1 MSVSESTSMGNP
13 ESKYRPDLSLSE
25 SISES
30 QSVNVS
36 LSESIS
42 ASVVTSTS
50 VSQSA
55 SMSTNVTNSEN
66 VSTPTS
72 TTSQE
77 QSTTQPVSQ
86 NTVASSKQ
94 LLPNTGTEA
103 SKSSALLGALAAVT
117 GLGLFAKRRKRDDE
131 E

>member
-1 MSVSESTSMGNP
+1 MSVSESTSMGDP
-13 ESKYRPDLSLSE
+13 ESNYRPDLSLSE

-50 VSQSA
+50 VSQST

-72 TTSQE
+72 TTIT
-77 QSTTQPVSQ
+77 STAQPVSQ
-86 NTVASSKQ
+86 STVASSKQ

-103 SKSSALLGALAAVT
+103 SKSSVLLGALAAVT

>member
-1 MSVSESTSMGNP
+1 MDDP
-13 ESKYRPDLSLSE
+13 ESNYRPDLSLSE

-50 VSQSA
+50 VSQST

-66 VSTPTS
+66 LSTPIS
-72 TTSQE
+72 PTSQE
-77 QSTTQPVSQ
+77 QSTAQPVSQ
-86 NTVASSKQ
+86 STAASSKQ
-94 LLPNTGTEA
+94 LLPNTGETA
-103 SKSSALLGALAAVT
+103 SAANALLGVVAGLT
-117 GLGLFAKRRKRDDE
+117 GLGLVAKRRKRDDE